1 MEKMSKRYI
10 PFDRYNWDLKSLF
23 FEYKI
28 QSVLNPEDYSV
39 TKGEV
44 DGYVNALL
52 DAQRRYDSFH
62 TRWEQRIILG
72 PLITYI
78 ILIIIVGVLI
88 GWFHIIMPYS
98 TYIICSMVGFY
109 IVVLWGWIAYKY
121 KLADKF
127 LAYHFREMFYPS
139 VLPNVERFLSYCF
152 MEKFAES

>member
-1 MEKMSKRYI
+1 MSKKYV

-23 FEYKI
+23 LEQKI
-28 QSVLNPEDYSV
+28 QLELNPMDYST
-39 TKGEV
+39 TKEEV
-44 DGYVNALL
+44 DWYVNALL

-62 TRWEQRIILG
+62 AKWRQRIIFG
-72 PLITYI
+72 PLIVF
-78 ILIIIVGVLI
+78 IIVAITVGVVI

-121 KLADKF
+121 KLAEKF

>member
-1 MEKMSKRYI
+1 MSKKYV

-23 FEYKI
+23 LEQKI
-28 QSVLNPEDYSV
+28 QLELNPMDYST
-39 TKGEV
+39 TKEEV
-44 DGYVNALL
+44 DWYVNALL

-62 TRWEQRIILG
+62 AKWRQRIIFG
-72 PLITYI
+72 PLIVF
-78 ILIIIVGVLI
+78 IIVAITVGVVI

-98 TYIICSMVGFY
+98 TYIICLMVAFY

-127 LAYHFREMFYPS
+127 LANHFREMFYPS

>member
-1 MEKMSKRYI
+1 MSKKYV

-23 FEYKI
+23 LEHKI
-28 QSVLNPEDYSV
+28 QLELNPMDYST
-39 TKGEV
+39 TKEEV
-44 DGYVNALL
+44 DWYINALL
-52 DAQRRYDSFH
+52 DAQRRYNTFH
-62 TRWEQRIILG
+62 TRWEQRIIFG
-72 PLITYI
+72 PLLIYI
-78 ILIIIVGVLI
+78 IVAIIVGVVI

-98 TYIICSMVGFY
+98 TYIICLMVGSY

-139 VLPNVERFLSYCF
+139 ILPNVERFLSYCF

>member
-1 MEKMSKRYI
+1 MSKRYI
-10 PFDRYNWDLKSLF
+10 PFDRYNWDLRSLF
-23 FEYKI
+23 LEHKI
-28 QSVLNPEDYSV
+28 QLELNPLGFST
-39 TKGEV
+39 TKEEV
-44 DGYVNALL
+44 DWYINALL
-52 DAQRRYDSFH
+52 DAQIRYNSFH

-88 GWFHIIMPYS
+88 GWFHIIMAYS

-127 LAYHFREMFYPS
+127 LANHFREMFYPPII
-139 VLPNVERFLSYCF
+139 PNIESFLSCCF
-152 MEKFAES
+152 MEKFKKA